1 MENISSIFKD
11 NTLYALQNTSL
22 NQESD
27 KVEGNLDATLAVVYQ
42 KQSDAII
49 DEKNKA
55 FLLKM
60 LSAVNFNTT
69 NTLIVNDNNAVK
81 FNQLKTLPNI
91 NKILFFGSTRQQIG
105 ISLNIKRYKIYTIQ
119 AINCL
124 FIDDLSVLKDDQQ
137 RKGALWSLMKTM
149 FDIA

>member
-27 KVEGNLDATLAVVYQ
+27 KVKGNLEATLAVVYQ
-42 KQSDAII
+42 KQSDAIL
-49 DEKNKA
+49 DENNKA

-69 NTLIVNDNNAVK
+69 NALIVNDNNAVK

-105 ISLNIKRYKIYTIQ
+105 ISLNIKRYKIYSIQ